1 MLISFKPI
9 EKNDIFVSYNQ
20 NEYPMFANFKQWGA
34 ILSISMLLLMSCNSG
49 QQVDLIVKNAAI
61 YTVDADFSVL
71 QSMAITNGKIVA
83 VGNTQ
88 AIEGKYSAK
97 NIVDLEGKPVY
108 PGFIDPHCHF
118 LGYGLS
124 LRNATLSG
132 AANWTE
138 VVSRLVE
145 HQKEFPSEWVL
156 GRGWNQNEW
165 DVKEFPT
172 KELLDKA
179 FPDKPVLLTRID
191 GHAAIANSKALE
203 LAQFSVDTTING
215 GEVIKVNNEPTGVLI
230 DNAIS
235 LVSSLV
241 PGATTADKAIALAKA
256 QENCFAVGLT
266 SVSDAGT
273 CLADALLFDELQQNG
288 GLSMRINVMLDPSQE
303 NYDYFLSK
311 GVYKTEYLTVRTVK
325 LFADGALG
333 SRGALLL
340 DPYTDAPDTKGLQLV
355 STEKL
360 KAACAQASKSGYQV
374 ATHCIGDAAAR
385 LMIDIYQEFLMRGND
400 LRWRIE
406 HAQTIHPSDLPRFEE
421 LGIVPSIQTT
431 HATSDM
437 IWAADRLGQ
446 RIKYAYTYQDLLKQN
461 GWLPNGS
468 DFPIENINPLYG
480 FYAGVAR
487 QNLRGYPPN
496 GFQMEN
502 ALTREQALRAMTIWA
517 AKSAFEEDL
526 KGSLEPGKVADFVVL
541 EDDIMKLPTDALAKV
556 KVLKTYVN
564 GKLVFSSNT
573 SK

>member
-1 MLISFKPI
+1 MFVNSRQWRVILPILI
-9 EKNDIFVSYNQ
+9 
-20 NEYPMFANFKQWGA
+20 
-34 ILSISMLLLMSCNSG
+34 LLTMSCSSEKK
-49 QQVDLIVKNAAI
+49 VDLIVKNATI
-61 YTVDADFSVL
+61 YTVDADFSVH

-83 VGNTQ
+83 VGHNKS
-88 AIEGKYSAK
+88 IESTYSAK
-97 NIVDLEGKPVY
+97 TITDLKGKPVY

-124 LRNATLSG
+124 LRNASLVG
-132 AANWTE
+132 ADSWSEAVT
-138 VVSRLVE
+138 RLVN

-172 KELLDKA
+172 KDLLDKA

-191 GHAAIANSKALE
+191 GHAAIANSKALA
-203 LAQFSVDTTING
+203 LAQFSADTIIEG
-215 GEVIKVNNEPTGVLI
+215 GEIIRVNGEPTGVLI
-230 DNAIS
+230 DNAIG

-241 PGATTADKAIALAKA
+241 PAVTNEQKVIALTKA

-273 CLADALLFDELQQNG
+273 CLSDAMLFDELQQKGN
-288 GLSMRINVMLDPSQE
+288 LALRINVMLNPSQE
-303 NYDYFLSK
+303 NYNHFLSK
-311 GVYKTEYLTVRTVK
+311 GVYKTERLTIGTVK

-340 DPYTDAPDTKGLQLV
+340 ESYSDAPDTKGLQLDTKETLRGV
-355 STEKL
+355 CER
-360 KAACAQASKSGYQV
+360 ASEAGYQV

-385 LMIDIYQEFLMRGND
+385 LMIDIYEEFLQPGNN

-406 HAQTIHPSDLPRFEE
+406 HAQTIHPDDLPRFGE

-437 IWAADRLGQ
+437 IWAADRLGE

-468 DFPIENINPLYG
+468 DFPIEHINPLYG

-487 QNLRGYPPN
+487 QNLEGFPPN

-517 AKSAFEEDL
+517 AKAAFEEDF

-541 EDDIMKLPTDALAKV
+541 ENDIMQIPANNLPNV
-556 KVLKTYVN
+556 KVEKTYI
-564 GKLVFSSNT
+564 GGELLFSIIE
-573 SK
+573 